1 MMKIFKVFSILLIA
15 ILLMIGCSSDKE
27 SGDLASSDIISSG
40 IDTPGNPVIPKD
52 ASGNYEIAINPNRE
66 YYDVVVMDIDRW
78 EICMNYERVRFHCNS
93 YTGHLWYQMGAFIF
107 EGTSTALYN
116 NFLDN
121 LSVTAL
127 DSGWDRGH
135 ILYSMTFQL
144 DTLANTL
151 TNDLYGSFT
160 YFEYPRRTN
169 GIVAWLVRG
178 QMGPHIFGLQP
189 SSLGPEVLEQ
199 PVATEHP
206 KKARLEALMD

>member
-1 MMKIFKVFSILLIA
+1 MKILKVVSLFTFA
-15 ILLMIGCSSDKE
+15 LLMTIGCSSDNT
-27 SGDLASSDIISSG
+27 SDGLASGDIISSG
-40 IDTPGNPVIPKD
+40 IDTPAITTVPKD
-52 ASGNYEIAINPNRE
+52 ASGNYEIAINPNRD

-78 EICMNYERVRFHCNS
+78 EICMNIERVRYHCNS

-135 ILYSMTFQL
+135 ILYSMTYQL
-144 DTLANTL
+144 DTEGNM

-169 GIVAWLVRG
+169 GIDAWLVRG

-206 KKARLEALMD
+206 KKARLEASFD